1 MRWLCKTAAEILF
14 FFVEKISFE
23 NKKEMSNLDSKTA
36 NYFAKMAKTL
46 LAYFF
51 AKLKKIC
58 YVHNFD
64 EFQFQYCLKKYVDF
78 EWMPIMSWELSY
90 K

>member
-1 MRWLCKTAAEILF
+1 MHAHILKEHKYEMTLQDSCRDII

-46 LAYFF
+46 LAYF
-51 AKLKKIC
+51 LL
-58 YVHNFD
+58 N
-64 EFQFQYCLKKYVDF
+64 
-78 EWMPIMSWELSY
+78 
-90 K
+90 

>member
-46 LAYFF
+46 LAYFLLNWRKL
-51 AKLKKIC
+51 AK
-58 YVHNFD
+58 
-64 EFQFQYCLKKYVDF
+64 
-78 EWMPIMSWELSY
+78 
-90 K
+90 